1 MEDNFDYGKAMAE
14 LEQIARKVED
24 PSTALDD
31 IDKLIKRSTELV
43 EACRAYLR
51 TTREKVY
58 GNQED
63 L

>member
-1 MEDNFDYGKAMAE
+1 MEENFDYGKAMAE
-14 LEQIARKVED
+14 LEQIAAKVED

-31 IDKLIKRSTELV
+31 IDKLIKRSAELV
-43 EACRAYLR
+43 DACRNYLR

-58 GNQED
+58 GNQEN

>member
-31 IDKLIKRSTELV
+31 IDKFIKRSTELV